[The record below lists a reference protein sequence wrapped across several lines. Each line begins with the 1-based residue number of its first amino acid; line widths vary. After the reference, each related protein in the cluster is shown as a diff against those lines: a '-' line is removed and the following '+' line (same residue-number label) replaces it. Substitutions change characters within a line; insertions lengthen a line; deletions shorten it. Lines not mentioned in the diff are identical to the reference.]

1 MGRFQGAIAL
11 VAVAALMLAVVAP
24 AAARSSVGVAWGSV
38 TWAARD
44 GEAPGLVSRFVVRDG
59 TPGQASSNGDR
70 GWYRLTRPEPTP
82 GTLTLDVKCV
92 RVSPDWTEFAG
103 VVTHA
108 SGVYVVGE
116 VFRVSVVDGGK
127 RGAGDE
133 IGMKSSGFDLERG
146 CALALDDKELGRQGV
161 ISKGDIAVRT
171 R

>member
-1 MGRFQGAIAL
+1 M
-11 VAVAALMLAVVAP
+11 
-24 AAARSSVGVAWGSV
+24 AWGDV

-44 GEAPGLVSRFVVRDG
+44 GEVPGLVSTFAVRDG
-59 TPGQASSNGDR
+59 APGQASSTGDS

-82 GTLTLDVKCV
+82 GTLTLDVRCV
-92 RVSPDWTEFAG
+92 RVSAGWTEFAG
-103 VVTHA
+103 VVTQA

-133 IGMKSSGFDLERG
+133 IGMKSSGFDLAAG
-146 CALALDDKELGRQGV
+146 CAQALDDKELGRQGV
-161 ISKGDIAVRT
+161 IAKGDIAVRI